1 MLTATQIADWIVR
14 FREEAA
20 PVDPRSLQKLLFYS
34 QAFHLARHGEPLFE
48 DQFEAWIFGP
58 VVDQVWR
65 KYKENSEPLL
75 FLEINSQVPSLDR
88 DVEDSISDTVS
99 FFSRWNSYVLSDAT
113 HNEDPWIE
121 ARRGLA
127 PHERSSVQIPQEK
140 IRVYYAGLL
149 WDGEEALSRQELLDE
164 IQEPQV
170 GSFYQAG
177 ICIRAMKRHPL
188 YDTALAKILLRPVPP
203 EPRVSDDLLKPIRRR
218 EFVQA
223 KDL

>member
-1 MLTATQIADWIVR
+1 MLTAIQIADWIVR

-34 QAFHLARHGEPLFE
+34 QAFHLARHGEPLFA
-48 DQFEAWIFGP
+48 DQFDAWIFGP
-58 VVDQVWR
+58 VVDRVWR
-65 KYKENSEPLL
+65 KYKENSQPLL
-75 FLEINSQVPSLDR
+75 FPEANDQVPPLDR
-88 DVEDSISDTVS
+88 DIEDSISDTVS
-99 FFSRWNSYVLSDAT
+99 FFSRWNSYVLSEAT

-121 ARRGLA
+121 ARRGFAL
-127 PHERSSVQIPQEK
+127 HERSSVQIPQEK

-164 IQEPQV
+164 VQEPQV
-170 GSFYQAG
+170 GSFYRAG
-177 ICIRAMKRHPL
+177 ICIRGMKRHPL
-188 YDTALAKILLRPVPP
+188 YDTALAKILLRPVLP
-203 EPRVSDDLLKPIRRR
+203 EPPVPDDLLKPIKRR